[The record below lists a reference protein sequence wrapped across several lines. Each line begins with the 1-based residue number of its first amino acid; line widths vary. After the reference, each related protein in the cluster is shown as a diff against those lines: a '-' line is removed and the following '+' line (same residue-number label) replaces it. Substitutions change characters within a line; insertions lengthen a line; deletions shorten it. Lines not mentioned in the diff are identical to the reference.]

1 MSTTFKAQLRAAA
14 LAAAFVAG
22 ASVAAHAVPSV
33 LAFDQKV
40 QRDEVTLDYVMLPT
54 DGYVVI
60 YGADKDGK
68 PMKAPLGHAELKAGD
83 HRAIK
88 VKLDTTPQSGSTLWA
103 SLYADKDGKSG
114 FDKGGD
120 APIWSEG
127 IPLVNRFIVK

>member
-14 LAAAFVAG
+14 LATAFVTG
-22 ASVAAHAVPSV
+22 ATVAAHAVPSV

-40 QRDEVTLDYVMLPT
+40 QGNELTLDYVMLPT

-68 PMKAPLGHAELKAGD
+68 PMKESLGHAELKAGD

-88 VKLDTTPQSGSTLWA
+88 IKLGSAPQSGSTLWA
-103 SLYADKDGKSG
+103 SLYTDKDNKPG

-120 APIWSEG
+120 APIWREG
-127 IPLVNRFIVK
+127 LPLVNRFIVK